1 MVETREKQLH
11 LKYSDLHYSLLL
23 IQVYIQIL
31 YNKLVL
37 SEKNRNRTG
46 RKMEMAWNRN
56 ILNNWIGLN
65 LTELSLDLIELT

>member
-37 SEKNRNRTG
+37 SEKIG
-46 RKMEMAWNRN
+46 
-56 ILNNWIGLN
+56 IGLEGKWKWRG
-65 LTELSLDLIELT
+65 TEIY